1 MKILVTGGNGL
12 VGTELIRQL
21 LDHEKTTQVVCIDNY
36 YTSIPHNHA
45 QFAKRNNFHFVQH
58 DVCDPIES
66 GEYDQIY
73 HLACPAS
80 PVHYQKDQQ
89 YTLITNIT
97 GTLNVTKLAEL
108 TGARL
113 LLAST
118 SEVYG
123 DPAVNP
129 QPETY
134 WGNVNTLGPRSCY
147 DEGKRVAETICTIS
161 DADTV
166 IARIFNTYGPY
177 MALDDG
183 RAVSNFILQALT
195 DQPITMH
202 GDGLQTRS
210 FCYVQDT
217 ARGLITL
224 MNSHSAGPVNIGN
237 PDEVTLL
244 ELAKQIVELCNSNSK
259 IVHQNAAVDDPR
271 TRCPDINLALQLGWS
286 PTVERTQGLKY
297 TIQYI
302 KEML

>member
-271 TRCPDINLALQLGWS
+271 TRCPDINLALQLGWR

>member
-1 MKILVTGGNGL
+1 MRIIVTGGNGL
-12 VGTELIRQL
+12 IGTELIRQL
-21 LDHEKTTQVVCIDNY
+21 LDDDRTTEVLCLDNY
-36 YTSIPHNHA
+36 YTSSKNNNK
-45 QFAKRNNFHFVQH
+45 QFLKRNNYHLVEH
-58 DVCDPIES
+58 DVSRPRHFT
-66 GEYDQIY
+66 GYDQIY

-89 YTLITNIT
+89 YTLITNIL
-97 GTLNVTKLAEL
+97 GTLNMIRLAEENDS
-108 TGARL
+108 RL

-123 DPAVNP
+123 DPLVHP

-134 WGNVNTLGPRSCY
+134 WGNVNTLGPRACY

-161 DADTV
+161 EANTV

-183 RAVSNFILQALT
+183 RAISNFITQALQN
-195 DQPITMH
+195 QPITVH

-210 FCYVQDT
+210 FCYVEDT
-217 ARGLITL
+217 ARGLIQL

-244 ELAKQIVELCNSNSK
+244 ELANQIVELCNSNSK
-259 IVHQNAAVDDPR
+259 IVHQSAAVDDPR
-271 TRCPDINLALQLGWS
+271 TRCPDIGLAQQLGWC
-286 PTVERTQGLKY
+286 PTVDRTQGLKY
-297 TIQYI
+297 TIQYM

>member
-202 GDGLQTRS
+202 TDGLQTRS

-271 TRCPDINLALQLGWS
+271 TRCPDINLALQLGWR
-286 PTVERTQGLKY
+286 PTVERTQVLKY

>member
-21 LDHEKTTQVVCIDNY
+21 LDHETTTQVVCVDNY
-36 YTSIPHNHA
+36 YTSKPRNHT
-45 QFAKRNNFHFVQH
+45 QFEKRNNFHFVQH
-58 DVCDPIES
+58 DVCTPIES

-97 GTLNVTKLAEL
+97 GTLNMIKLAEL

-123 DPAVNP
+123 DPTVNP

-161 DADTV
+161 NADTV

-183 RAVSNFILQALT
+183 RAISNFILQALT

-217 ARGLITL
+217 ARGLIQL

-259 IVHQNAAVDDPR
+259 IVHQDAAVDDPR
-271 TRCPDINLALQLGWS
+271 IRCPDIGLAQQLGWS

>member
-21 LDHEKTTQVVCIDNY
+21 LDHEKTTQVVCVDNY
-36 YTSIPHNHA
+36 YTSRPHNHT
-45 QFAKRNNFHFVQH
+45 QFEKRNNFHFVQH
-58 DVCDPIES
+58 DVCTPLES

-97 GTLNVTKLAEL
+97 GTLNMIKLAEL

-224 MNSHSAGPVNIGN
+224 MNSDSAGPVNIGN

-286 PTVERTQGLKY
+286 PTVDRTQGLKY